1 MTDQSI
7 SIVECKPI
15 GSGSRYRIIITHRE
29 KPLLVSDELV
39 YRHRLKAGIV
49 ITQPQLEQLEAEAE
63 QSECDHTVA
72 RLLAIREHSIG
83 QIRVKLA
90 QRKFKPDVIKSIIKR
105 YADRGLLDDA
115 HFAHDQGSRFLA
127 HNPAGREFL
136 INWLRRKHI
145 DRDLAETTADMLLGE
160 QDEVTLAVASLERKW
175 NSLKEFDLERAR
187 TKAYTYLSR
196 RGIGYSAAK
205 AAFEQLYNRD
215 NEAGNH

>member
-7 SIVECKPI
+7 AIVECKPI
-15 GSGSRYRIIITHRE
+15 GSGSRYRVVITHRE
-29 KPLLVSDELV
+29 QPLLVSDELV

-49 ITQPQLEQLEAEAE
+49 ITQPQLEQLEAESELA
-63 QSECDHTVA
+63 ECDRLVA
-72 RLLAIREHSIG
+72 RMLATREHSIG
-83 QIRVKLA
+83 QVRVKLA
-90 QRKFKPDVIKSIIKR
+90 QRKFKAESIKLTIKR
-105 YADRGLLDDA
+105 YRDRGLLDDA
-115 HFAHDQGSRFLA
+115 HFAHDQATRFLA

-145 DRDLAETTADMLLGE
+145 DRDLAETTADLVLGD
-160 QDEVTLAVASLERKW
+160 QDEVALAVTSLERKW